1 MESLLTGSAYSENE
15 LKYVSDNEHHNACH
29 KLRLQLLLI
38 DHDATRDSSR
48 GGEQLEAAVFGG
60 LVFVS
65 ETIDAAF
72 VSCSTVSVSSVVRS
86 TVVELIRRLLT
97 SIHVLYK

>member
-60 LVFVS
+60 L
-65 ETIDAAF
+65 
-72 VSCSTVSVSSVVRS
+72 SV
-86 TVVELIRRLLT
+86 RLRDNWRCFL
-97 SIHVLYK
+97 VLQYSKCF